1 MRKNGRLLPPGLL
14 LRPATFLQRP
24 LAQDVGIALAALR
37 KLDDL
42 RHDRLSHILG
52 AVAGAQSDS
61 GHFEGNPRA
70 RSVSGSN
77 RETLRYG
84 WMGMVGGDQRDAEV
98 DCIPDVSLWHCCATA
113 AHINANLRSVSR
125 CLGSLACSAA
135 FMLSCANQSNTLS
148 MSMVGGPA

>member
-1 MRKNGRLLPPGLL
+1 MADCCLPAYSCGP
-14 LRPATFLQRP
+14 
-24 LAQDVGIALAALR
+24 
-37 KLDDL
+37 
-42 RHDRLSHILG
+42 RLSFNARSHKMSGLRSPPFASSMIFGTIACLTSS
-52 AVAGAQSDS
+52 AQSPVRRAIQVIS
-61 GHFEGNPRA
+61 RATPRA